1 MGKSPFAVMNVKPP
15 KHTMDLVQLPIVP
28 GLSIAAE
35 SIVEQVQ
42 ALQVGVEQKLE
53 QTTTKYKAIS
63 DKHRQPKLFKEGDQV
78 MVFLRKERS
87 LIGTY
92 NKLKLKKY
100 GPYKVLKKLN
110 GNTYAC
116 N

>member
-1 MGKSPFAVMNVKPP
+1 M
-15 KHTMDLVQLPIVP
+15 
-28 GLSIAAE
+28 
-35 SIVEQVQ
+35 
-42 ALQVGVEQKLE
+42 EQKLE
-53 QTTTKYKAIS
+53 QTTTKYKATS
-63 DKHRQPKLFKEGDQV
+63 DKHRRPKLFKEGDQV

-92 NKLKLKKY
+92 NKLKSKKY

-110 GNTYAC
+110 ENTYVC